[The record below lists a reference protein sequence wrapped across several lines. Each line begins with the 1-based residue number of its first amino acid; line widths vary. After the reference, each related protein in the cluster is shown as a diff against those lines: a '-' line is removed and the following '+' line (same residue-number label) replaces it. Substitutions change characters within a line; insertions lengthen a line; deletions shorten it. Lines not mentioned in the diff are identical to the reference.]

1 MAAQPDGPLM
11 SGNRAARDE
20 ERALIAARSAWA
32 SSVVVQWGGRGCRY
46 RAAARVA
53 YTGRAAGLDWL
64 TSRVH
69 LA

>member
-32 SSVVVQWGGRGCRY
+32 SSVVVQWG
-46 RAAARVA
+46 AAVA
-53 YTGRAAGLDWL
+53 GTGQRRESHTLGGQPVS
-64 TSRVH
+64 TG
-69 LA
+69 